1 MECSNMIMDKGWKS
15 EKHDRAEKVQLYV
28 LDNIN
33 NDRVMDLCSLVNKF
47 QTIISISWVTQII
60 PSFKK
65 RYTNK
70 KY

>member
-65 RYTNK
+65 RYSNK